1 MPVLLKC
8 VNGHGTD
15 QPSYLP
21 KQITEHIGKILTR
34 KLEKRHVVKQLCH
47 LRQWPEADERNA
59 KGKTMSDNVT
69 V

>member
-8 VNGHGTD
+8 VDGHETS
-15 QPSYLP
+15 QSSYLP
-21 KQITEHIGKILTR
+21 KQIIEPIGKILTR
-34 KLEKRHVVKQLCH
+34 KLEKRHVVQQLCH

-59 KGKTMSDNVT
+59 KGKTTSDNVT